1 VGSLGVTPDFHHGL
15 LVRFD
20 LRERGIQALVIDIEG
35 TTTPVAFVYDVL
47 FPFARRELRSYLREN
62 LDGLHLR
69 EPLRQLREE
78 WLQDQTRGAAPPSWS
93 ENDRGLR
100 VFSVASYAEWLMD
113 RDRKSPGLKALQGL
127 IWERGYRDG
136 TLRGVVFPDVPAAF
150 TRWHAAA
157 KTIAIFSSGSV
168 LAQQMLFRT
177 TTLGDLTPCIDGFFD
192 TVVGPKTSPDSYR
205 RIADALR
212 CTAGQVL
219 FISDTTQELEAARDA
234 GWAVVMCVRP
244 GHRPPPGPEWATISD
259 FGEIEG

>member
-1 VGSLGVTPDFHHGL
+1 M
-15 LVRFD
+15 RFD

-47 FPFARRELRSYLREN
+47 FPFAKSELRPYLREN
-62 LDGLHLR
+62 LDSIHLR

-78 WLQDQTRGAAPPSWS
+78 WLEDQTRGVAPPPWS
-93 ENDRGLR
+93 DNDRDQR
-100 VFSVASYAEWLMD
+100 VASVASYAEWLMD
-113 RDRKSPGLKALQGL
+113 RDRKSPGLKALQGH
-127 IWERGYRDG
+127 IWARGYQDG

-150 TRWHAAA
+150 ARWRAAA

-192 TVVGPKTSPDSYR
+192 TAVGPKTSPDSYR

-212 CTAGQVL
+212 CTAGHIL
-219 FISDTTQELEAARDA
+219 FISDTAQELEAARDA
-234 GWAVVMCVRP
+234 GWAVIMCVRP
-244 GHRPPPGPEWATISD
+244 DHRPPPGLEWVTIC
-259 FGEIEG
+259 EISGKSS